1 MLTIRRDQMRFFGA
15 EMRRR
20 YIDEEIARVR
30 RERPEQAAKVED
42 ERIRAFIE
50 HAIARAAVHGLV
62 GVSDVR
68 RYTDLHFRLG
78 PDFETREE
86 HAPVLRLLE
95 DQRVSGKLRLDRID
109 KLLG

>member
-1 MLTIRRDQMRFFGA
+1 MLSIRPDQMRFFAA

-20 YIDEEIARVR
+20 YVDEEVARVR
-30 RERPEQAAKVED
+30 RERPEQAARVANEQ
-42 ERIRAFIE
+42 IRAFIE
-50 HAIARAAVHGLV
+50 QAIARAAEHGLV

-86 HAPVLRLLE
+86 HAPVRRLLE
-95 DQRVSGKLRLDRID
+95 DRAVSGKLRLDRID